1 MLVRSNVRVRSNSDF
16 DPCQRRVRLSPKRDL
31 THFFRDYGSGS
42 VDQSGRPLAEA
53 AHRAPYDN
61 QLSFEVRASRI
72 QDRPEHRLL
81 EQAALE
87 QNPRLVLA
95 RLFKLAAL
103 VLDFIE
109 QPYIL
114 DGYRS
119 LVGEGRDQFDLL
131 VSEPGG
137 SSDGISTLNA
147 SFLSA
152 ASGSSV
158 LRTVCAIS

>member
-1 MLVRSNVRVRSNSDF
+1 LKFVHRVFRIGQNIDYLN
-16 DPCQRRVRLSPKRDL
+16 RL
-31 THFFRDYGSGS
+31 
-42 VDQSGRPLAEA
+42 
-53 AHRAPYDN
+53 
-61 QLSFEVRASRI
+61 
-72 QDRPEHRLL
+72 
-81 EQAALE
+81 ALE